1 MSKYISYTHAVLAF
15 LLGAFFINAGVKKF
29 SKQKINNETQNISLL
44 KIVDNEDLD
53 KDILI
58 DFIKEK
64 NYKKNAPLGYNIT
77 MKTFKE
83 SGFLNMIAIFQLLAG
98 LLILFPKTRFVGLCF
113 LLPIIFNIFFM
124 HIYFDDRMDE
134 NIKCGIL
141 LLVNLLLILYYY
153 KNIFRLFNTSKD
165 E

>member
-1 MSKYISYTHAVLAF
+1 M
-15 LLGAFFINAGVKKF
+15 N
-29 SKQKINNETQNISLL
+29 
-44 KIVDNEDLD
+44 
-53 KDILI
+53 
-58 DFIKEK
+58 
-64 NYKKNAPLGYNIT
+64 
-77 MKTFKE
+77 TFKE

-98 LLILFPKTRFVGLCF
+98 LLILFPKTRFFGLCF

>member
-1 MSKYISYTHAVLAF
+1 MNKYISYTHAVLAF

-29 SKQKINNETQNISLL
+29 SKQKINTETQNISLL
-44 KIVDNEDLD
+44 KIIDNEDLD

-58 DFIKEK
+58 EFIKEK

-98 LLILFPKTRFVGLCF
+98 LLIFFPKTRFLAYVFYCQ
-113 LLPIIFNIFFM
+113 
-124 HIYFDDRMDE
+124 
-134 NIKCGIL
+134 
-141 LLVNLLLILYYY
+141 
-153 KNIFRLFNTSKD
+153 
-165 E
+165 